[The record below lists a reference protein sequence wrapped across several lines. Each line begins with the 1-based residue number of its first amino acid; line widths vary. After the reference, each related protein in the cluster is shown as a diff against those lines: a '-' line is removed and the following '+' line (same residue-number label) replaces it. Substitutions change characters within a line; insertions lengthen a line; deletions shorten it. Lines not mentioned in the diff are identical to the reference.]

1 MKKKWYRSSAV
12 KAAALVVGVASLTA
26 AAAGGAASAGIM
38 SEGVL
43 PFDKKEYLES
53 RSFEQS
59 MRHASFDVLIA
70 ESEKSYMES
79 KQENEEV
86 DLWEILADEETDTE
100 GSSGLV
106 YRLGDLEKWVETE
119 NWDAHTE
126 EVPVVTAIPRGR
138 QPERQRRQRKRSAIQ
153 GNGQITRM
161 LLFFRLDLRTPSL
174 SPLGRELKNGRS
186 CWKKNQAAP

>member
-59 MRHASFDVLIA
+59 MRHASFDVLNA
-70 ESEKSYMES
+70 ESEISYMES

-100 GSSGLV
+100 GSSVLFTGSATL
-106 YRLGDLEKWVETE
+106 RNGWR
-119 NWDAHTE
+119 
-126 EVPVVTAIPRGR
+126 PRIGMLI
-138 QPERQRRQRKRSAIQ
+138 QR
-153 GNGQITRM
+153 M
-161 LLFFRLDLRTPSL
+161 F
-174 SPLGRELKNGRS
+174 
-186 CWKKNQAAP
+186 WYV

>member
-70 ESEKSYMES
+70 ESEKSYRC
-79 KQENEEV
+79 V
-86 DLWEILADEETDTE
+86 
-100 GSSGLV
+100 
-106 YRLGDLEKWVETE
+106 
-119 NWDAHTE
+119 
-126 EVPVVTAIPRGR
+126 
-138 QPERQRRQRKRSAIQ
+138 
-153 GNGQITRM
+153 
-161 LLFFRLDLRTPSL
+161 
-174 SPLGRELKNGRS
+174 
-186 CWKKNQAAP
+186 

>member
-126 EVPVVTAIPRGR
+126 DVLVCVKPD
-138 QPERQRRQRKRSAIQ
+138 
-153 GNGQITRM
+153 GNLEYM
-161 LLFFRLDLRTPSL
+161 LSL
-174 SPLGRELKNGRS
+174 IHI
-186 CWKKNQAAP
+186 

>member
-70 ESEKSYMES
+70 ESEK
-79 KQENEEV
+79 K
-86 DLWEILADEETDTE
+86 LHGIKTGKRRG
-100 GSSGLV
+100 GSV
-106 YRLGDLEKWVETE
+106 GD
-119 NWDAHTE
+119 
-126 EVPVVTAIPRGR
+126 PCR
-138 QPERQRRQRKRSAIQ
+138 
-153 GNGQITRM
+153 
-161 LLFFRLDLRTPSL
+161 
-174 SPLGRELKNGRS
+174 
-186 CWKKNQAAP
+186 